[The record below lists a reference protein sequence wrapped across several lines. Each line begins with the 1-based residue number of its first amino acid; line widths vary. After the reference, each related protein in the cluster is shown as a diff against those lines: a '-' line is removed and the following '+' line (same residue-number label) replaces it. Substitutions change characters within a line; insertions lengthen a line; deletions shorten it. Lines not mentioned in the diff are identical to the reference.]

1 MLASGRRESGLL
13 RTQNRVGETTYPLS
27 AAMRVQTHRPIEP
40 GTTSASGNKH
50 LPEPELE
57 EVAVRGYGIH
67 CMSRVIE
74 SV

>member
-1 MLASGRRESGLL
+1 MSTDAPTDRARHYFGIWQQHLA
-13 RTQNRVGETTYPLS
+13 
-27 AAMRVQTHRPIEP
+27 
-40 GTTSASGNKH
+40 
-50 LPEPELE
+50 EPELE